1 MQHQDTDVPEQGAT
15 EAIETG
21 TAPHS
26 HDDTNTGPEGQDGP
40 QASGEDGPK
49 KKRRRRR
56 RRGKKPTEVA
66 APESGGDSDGEAAD
80 DADPDADADGY
91 SDDDDDAEFHHDEA
105 AVALKPRTFDP
116 SIFDVEHSFRDLGL
130 PEDILAVLGAKGFE
144 HPTLIQAQ
152 LLPVALSGKDVLGQ
166 AKTGTGKTA
175 AFSIPM
181 LARIKKGEK
190 FAGLV
195 LAPTRE
201 LAVQIADEMRELGRK
216 TGLKVATVYGG
227 QKIQTQADRLA
238 KGPEIIVG
246 TPGRVQDMVNR
257 GYLSFDYVKFAVLDE
272 VDRMFD
278 IGFRDDIRRI
288 LGQCP
293 EERQTVFV
301 SATINEEIERLA
313 RRHMRDPEK
322 IVTSSGS
329 LTVSMVDQHYLA
341 VNPWDKRRLLT
352 HLLTH
357 EEPGLT
363 VVFCRLKRSVD
374 KITEHLMRKN
384 IEAIAIHGDMRQGK
398 RNSVMSQLK
407 GGRLSVLVASDLAS
421 RGIDADGIT
430 HVINYD
436 LPDDPD
442 LYVHR
447 IGRTARAGRTGVAW
461 SFVTP
466 EEGPL
471 LTQIENLINAEIPK
485 MEYPDFEASDRPEGW
500 KDEKP
505 SNVYV
510 VEGVKRETKNRHAA
524 PEVPAADKMD
534 AKDMAAKFPGGIVPA
549 KLPPKRMGGRSKTR
563 GR

>member
-1 MQHQDTDVPEQGAT
+1 MTDQDTGSEDAESTSEARGEGAT
-15 EAIETG
+15 GDEE
-21 TAPHS
+21 S
-26 HDDTNTGPEGQDGP
+26 K
-40 QASGEDGPK
+40 PK

-56 RRGKKPTEVA
+56 RGKKKPSGEQAAEQADEVA
-66 APESGGDSDGEAAD
+66 SEDDESDDDEAEFHAD
-80 DADPDADADGY
+80 DAG
-91 SDDDDDAEFHHDEA
+91 A
-105 AVALKPRTFDP
+105 ALQPRTFDP
-116 SIFDVEHSFRDLGL
+116 SIFDVEQSFADLGL
-130 PEDILAVLGAKGFE
+130 PEEILGVLKSKGYE
-144 HPTLIQAQ
+144 HPTLIQAK
-152 LLPVALSGKDVLGQ
+152 LLPVALTGADVLGQ

-175 AFSIPM
+175 AFCIPM
-181 LARIKKGEK
+181 LSRIKKGEK
-190 FAGLV
+190 FSGLV

-201 LAVQIADEMRELGRK
+201 LAVQIADEMRELGSK

-246 TPGRVQDMVNR
+246 TPGRVQDMVQR

-293 EERQTVFV
+293 DDRQTVFV
-301 SATINEEIERLA
+301 SATISEEIEKLA
-313 RRHMRDPEK
+313 RKHMEKPEK

-329 LTVSMVDQHYLA
+329 LTVSMVEQHYLA

-352 HLLTH
+352 HLLKH
-357 EEPGLT
+357 EEPALT
-363 VVFCRLKRSVD
+363 VVFCRLKKSVD
-374 KITEHLMRKN
+374 RVAEHLSKKG

-398 RNSVMSQLK
+398 RNSVMTQLK

-421 RGIDADGIT
+421 RGIDADGVS

-447 IGRTARAGRTGVAW
+447 IGRTARAGRQGVAW
-461 SFVTP
+461 SFVCP
-466 EEGPL
+466 DEGPL
-471 LTQIENLINAEIPK
+471 LTQIENLINAEVPK
-485 MEYPDFEASDRPEGW
+485 MEYPDFEASERPEGW

-510 VEGVKRETKNRHAA
+510 VEGVERKEKNRYAA
-524 PEVPAADKMD
+524 PEVPAADTMSD
-534 AKDMAAKFPGGIVPA
+534 KDMAAKFPGGIVPS
-549 KLPPKRMGGRSKTR
+549 KLPPKRMGGRAKTR